1 MHIAKLSHSIG
12 RVVLFIIAMA
22 CAGAAV
28 AAQEATVLNPTG
40 NPPAIQPRAVTDDSP
55 GPDGVT
61 IYLVSNNFDNADR
74 FLHSMQAWLAV
85 HAPGVK
91 TVYREKKG
99 NYAADDPD
107 LWNEIKANKGLVIMA
122 IGHCSSST
130 PAVVGLVAD
139 LEADYRIPSV
149 GVIVDSLAELARD
162 RAMEEGMPY
171 VRLAFTHTP
180 VAGKTRKESRGH
192 IAGDDPITG
201 KPFMPEVIDY
211 LTKPLTD
218 QEKNTGVTQ

>member
-1 MHIAKLSHSIG
+1 M
-12 RVVLFIIAMA
+12 
-22 CAGAAV
+22 
-28 AAQEATVLNPTG
+28 
-40 NPPAIQPRAVTDDSP
+40 TDDSAS
-55 GPDGVT
+55 PDGVT

-74 FLHSMQAWLAV
+74 FLHSMQAWLTV
-85 HAPGVK
+85 HAPGIK
-91 TVYREKKG
+91 TIYREKKG
-99 NYAADDPD
+99 NYATDDPD
-107 LWNEIKANKGLVIMA
+107 LWKEIKANKGLVIMA
-122 IGHCSSST
+122 IGHCSSSA

-171 VRLAFTHTP
+171 LRLAFTHTP
-180 VAGKTRKESRGH
+180 VAGKTRKELDAY
-192 IAGDDPITG
+192 IAGDDPVTG

-218 QEKNTGVTQ
+218 QEKNAGVIQ